1 MEHNTLS
8 GILNHVSK
16 RLSAS
21 FNPNEI
27 QTIKKY
33 IAEAVLNVPFHQV
46 FLNTLQKVDDD
57 KVIEVE
63 RITAELLAGKPL
75 QYAVG
80 LTYFSDMVLRV
91 NPSVL
96 IPRPETEEL
105 VSLIVKENKINSPG
119 ILDVGTG
126 SGCIALALAKH
137 IANAKVTGI
146 DISAAALSVAMENAV
161 INKLSVNFLQV
172 DILEP
177 TALEAFCFDIVVSN
191 PPYVTE
197 SEKEFM
203 KRNVLDYEPHI
214 ALFVPDADPLRFYRA
229 IALQSVRTLIHH
241 GWLWFEINEAFGSD
255 VVNLLKSIGFVHVE
269 LINDFRGKPRF
280 VKAQKQNNG

>member
-1 MEHNTLS
+1 MEHFTLS
-8 GILNHVSK
+8 GLLNHVSNS
-16 RLSAS
+16 LSGS
-21 FNPNEI
+21 FNPYEL

-80 LTYFSDMVLRV
+80 LTFFSDLVLRV

-105 VSLIVKENKINSPG
+105 VSLIVKENKINSPS

-214 ALFVPDADPLRFYRA
+214 ALFVPDSDPLKFYRA
-229 IALQSVRTLIHH
+229 IAIHSIRCLAPM
-241 GWLWFEINEAFGSD
+241 GWLWFEINEALGSEII
-255 VVNLLKSIGFVHVE
+255 NLLNSSGFSNVL
-269 LINDFRGKPRF
+269 LIDDFRGKPRF

>member
-1 MEHNTLS
+1 MERNTLS
-8 GILNHVSK
+8 GILNH
-16 RLSAS
+16 LSNQLTGS

-27 QTIKKY
+27 QTIKKF
-33 IAEAVLNVPFHQV
+33 IAEAVLNVPYHQV
-46 FLNTLQKVDDD
+46 FLNTLQKVDNE

-63 RITAELLAGKPL
+63 RIISELLAGKPL

-80 LTYFSDMVLRV
+80 LTYFSDLVLRV

-105 VSLIVKENKINSPG
+105 VLLIVKENKINSPS
-119 ILDVGTG
+119 ILDIGTG

-146 DISAAALSVAMENAV
+146 DISTDALSVAKENAV
-161 INKLSVNFLQV
+161 INKLSVNFIQV

-177 TALEAFCFDIVVSN
+177 TVLEGLYFDIVVSN

-229 IALQSVRTLIHH
+229 IALQSVHCLAQH
-241 GWLWFEINEAFGSD
+241 GWLWFEINEAFGSE
-255 VVNLLKSIGFVHVE
+255 VINLLKSIGFVHVE
-269 LINDFRGKPRF
+269 LIYDFRGKPRF